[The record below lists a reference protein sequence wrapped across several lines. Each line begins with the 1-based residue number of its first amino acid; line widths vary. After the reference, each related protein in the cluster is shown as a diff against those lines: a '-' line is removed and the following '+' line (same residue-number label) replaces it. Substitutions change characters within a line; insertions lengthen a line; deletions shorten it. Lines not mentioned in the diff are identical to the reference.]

1 MKISIDL
8 VKDDERR
15 SRSRSPMSSLVK
27 ELSKVDLGWN
37 ADKYW
42 AWNPATGRWW
52 IYYQEKW
59 WTEWCRHRNDPN
71 AYWISWADWEEK
83 NKWKPRWVWHFESRR
98 YWMFQWAT
106 WWTRVEKDDT
116 VQWVN
121 YERWDDKVK
130 EMETL
135 DQAKEMETSDQVEET
150 DRSFLLAMMQN
161 HIQKFYSDDKF

>member
-1 MKISIDL
+1 
-8 VKDDERR
+8 
-15 SRSRSPMSSLVK
+15 
-27 ELSKVDLGWN
+27 
-37 ADKYW
+37 
-42 AWNPATGRWW
+42 
-52 IYYQEKW
+52 
-59 WTEWCRHRNDPN
+59 
-71 AYWISWADWEEK
+71 
-83 NKWKPRWVWHFESRR
+83 
-98 YWMFQWAT
+98 MFQWAT
-106 WWTRVEKDDT
+106 WWTRVVKYEKGIEKEDT